1 MLSSLPIQEPAIPLV
16 ESWLE
21 SLEDKSGAEKW
32 DFTSMREKFVA
43 HCFLEMDLDDLAALP
58 HDDFGKKGFEFNLA
72 EVSFLQKWL
81 EVSMAMLRPKSG
93 RGKRSKH

>member
-1 MLSSLPIQEPAIPLV
+1 M
-16 ESWLE
+16 ESWLQ
-21 SLEDKSGAEKW
+21 SLEVLHGAEKH
-32 DFTSMREKFVA
+32 DFPSMPQKFVA
-43 HCFLEMDLDDLAALP
+43 HCYLEMDLDDLAALP

-81 EVSMAMLRPKSG
+81 GVSMAKLRPKSG